1 MCCFFVPNGWREPCA
16 RASLTP
22 TYVQDLRVRFIV
34 VVLLF
39 ASIASSA
46 SMLFLLLRG
55 CCFFRVLG
63 LDSCTEDMRP
73 GLLHGT
79 SCCVLWFEV
88 LFCIENWHR
97 ALNLLFFLAGK
108 GATVKHSQLHDF
120 TIALNYKGPWT
131 ARELHWDSPT
141 LQVLRAFVT
150 SFLLFASSF
159 VDKGNVHACWIQYP

>member
-1 MCCFFVPNGWREPCA
+1 VRA
-16 RASLTP
+16 RI
-22 TYVQDLRVRFIV
+22 TYSYVRAQDLRMRFIV

-79 SCCVLWFEV
+79 SCCVLWSEV
-88 LFCIENWHR
+88 LFCIEIWHR
-97 ALNLLFFLAGK
+97 ALNLLFFSCGK
-108 GATVKHSQLHDF
+108 GGYGKT
-120 TIALNYKGPWT
+120 
-131 ARELHWDSPT
+131 
-141 LQVLRAFVT
+141 
-150 SFLLFASSF
+150 
-159 VDKGNVHACWIQYP
+159 